1 MSHEAHGKEYPLK
14 LHIPMKTTNDPHNTD
29 GELHSL
35 FVDQLR
41 DILWAEKELVKA
53 LPKMAKAAND
63 ADLSEAF
70 SNHLEETRNQVGRL
84 EKIFRGMDLAPRGK
98 KCPAMEGLLKEADEL
113 SEDYKD
119 SSALDAALITA
130 AQKVEHY
137 EIGTYGT
144 LRAFARRLGYDE
156 AAQLLTETLE
166 EEGNADHALTRIATG
181 GVNEMANA

>member
-1 MSHEAHGKEYPLK
+1 
-14 LHIPMKTTNDPHNTD
+14 MKSSNDDHNAD
-29 GELHSL
+29 GELHHL

-63 ADLSEAF
+63 TKLSKAFTSHLSETKG
-70 SNHLEETRNQVGRL
+70 HVTRL
-84 EKIFRGMDLAPRGK
+84 ESVFKELGLTARGK

-113 SEDYKD
+113 AEDYKD

-144 LRAFARRLGYDE
+144 LRTFAKRLGYTK
-156 AAQLLTETLE
+156 AAELLDKTLG
-166 EEGNADHALTRIATG
+166 EEGKADETLTRIATS
-181 GVNEMANA
+181 GVNQMANA

>member
-1 MSHEAHGKEYPLK
+1 
-14 LHIPMKTTNDPHNTD
+14 MKSSKTDHNAD
-29 GELHSL
+29 GELHHL

-63 ADLSEAF
+63 SKLSEAF
-70 SNHLEETRNQVGRL
+70 TSHLSETKVHVTRL
-84 EKIFRGMDLAPRGK
+84 EKIFKDVGLTARAK

-113 SEDYKD
+113 AEDYKD

-144 LRAFARRLGYDE
+144 LRAFARRLGYTD
-156 AAQLLTETLE
+156 AADLLDKTLK
-166 EEGNADHALTRIATG
+166 EEGKADDKLTSIATS

>member
-1 MSHEAHGKEYPLK
+1 
-14 LHIPMKTTNDPHNTD
+14 MKSSTNKPHAD
-29 GELHSL
+29 GELHHL
-35 FVDQLR
+35 FVDELR

-63 ADLSEAF
+63 EELAKAF
-70 SNHLEETRNQVGRL
+70 TMHLAETKNHVTRL
-84 EKIFRGMDLAPRGK
+84 EAIFKSLGLTARSK

-119 SSALDAALITA
+119 SSALDAALISA

-144 LRAFARRLGYDE
+144 LRAFASRLGYDD
-156 AAQLLTETLE
+156 AVKLLTETLN
-166 EEGNADHALTRIATG
+166 EEGNADKTLTKIATG

>member
-1 MSHEAHGKEYPLK
+1 MNSSKKTSHA
-14 LHIPMKTTNDPHNTD
+14 DS
-29 GELHSL
+29 ELHQL
-35 FVDQLR
+35 FVDELR

-63 ADLSEAF
+63 EALSKAF
-70 SNHLEETRNQVGRL
+70 TNHHAETKNQVTRL
-84 EKIFRGMDLAPRGK
+84 EAVFKSIGLTARAK

-119 SSALDAALITA
+119 STALDAALISA

-144 LRAFARRLGYDE
+144 LRAFATRLGYTE
-156 AAQLLTETLE
+156 AADLLGQTLE
-166 EEGNADHALTRIATG
+166 EEGNADEKLTEIALA
-181 GVNEMANA
+181 GVNEMANS